1 MSSKEFSTGSYVG
14 HYACPACKSQDNL
27 TVYKKPLEDGDEF
40 NSKYSFT
47 DDEGV
52 ESYCDAFCQTPKCGF
67 KSSKW
72 LAENDINLDDKV
84 SSTKTKQPFK
94 MTEDIWEDLMR
105 IKELPHTGWK
115 SRGIPKEVDEFYGV
129 TTKVTEKNNGERLVR
144 SVGLRHYPSY
154 KDGKLTGY
162 HVRNNKLK
170 QARKKAKAEGLSKPK
185 GAPFFPIGYCKV
197 DSELFGQNLFNKGG
211 RHLIITAGEE
221 DCLACY
227 NAVDAKRYGT
237 AVVSPTIGEGNA
249 HLQVKNNL
257 EWVMS
262 FEKVTIVFD
271 NDKAGEEGAEEIAK
285 MLKPSQAFIAKLP
298 KGDCCEYAGRG
309 LTKELRDA
317 VVFNAE
323 QYTPVGVYSL
333 SSLWDSFEKSSST
346 DIIPFPPSFGNLNK
360 MMAGGRERGEITCL
374 GAYTSIG
381 KSTIISHSAYHLI
394 KNTDFKVGA
403 MYLEGTQREVVR
415 DLLSIDLKQNLRLH
429 DPEMLDM
436 EHLRKEFMEGI
447 AKDDKFIFVD
457 AQGALTLDSMFDK
470 LNYLAK
476 GCGCDLL
483 IIDPIQAAI
492 ASDSNSATIDFMDR
506 LLKLAKQT
514 NCAIDIVSHMRKPDR
529 DDPHGCTE
537 YDLLGSSSI
546 NQISFNTILASRD
559 KMSDDPAKKN
569 WTQLKL
575 VKCRRVGNTGSAGGF
590 NYDHKT
596 SLIEAATSPYGDGS
610 GGQLELLD
618 EELFK
623 EEELQED
630 NLDELLN
637 M

>member
-1 MSSKEFSTGSYVG
+1 MSSKEFSIGSFVG
-14 HYACPACKSQDNL
+14 HYACPECSSTDNL
-27 TVYKKPLEDGDEF
+27 TVYKKPLEEGDTFNSSYSFEDDNGDEC
-40 NSKYSFT
+40 
-47 DDEGV
+47 
-52 ESYCDAFCQTPKCGF
+52 YCDAFCQTSKCGF

-72 LAENDINLDDKV
+72 LADNEIDLEDKA
-84 SSTKTKQPFK
+84 SSTKIKKPFV
-94 MTEDIWEDLMR
+94 MTDDIWESLME

-115 SRGIPKEVDEFYGV
+115 TRGIPAEVDEFYGV
-129 TTKVTEKNNGERLVR
+129 TTKVVTNDNGKRT
-144 SVGLRHYPSY
+144 VGLRHYPST
-154 KDGKLTGY
+154 KDDKLTGY
-162 HVRNNKLK
+162 HVRNNKIK
-170 QARKKAKAEGLSKPK
+170 QARKKAKAEGLPKPK
-185 GAPFFPIGYCKV
+185 GVPFFPIGYCKV
-197 DSELFGQNLFNKGG
+197 DSQLFGQSLFSRGG

-227 NAVDAKRYGT
+227 DSVAAQKYGT

-271 NDKAGEEGAEEIAK
+271 NDDAGIEGAELIAK

-298 KGDCCEYAGRG
+298 KGDCCDYAKRG
-309 LTKELRDA
+309 LKEELKTLIL
-317 VVFNAE
+317 FKAE

-333 SSLWDSFEKSSST
+333 SSMWESFEKSSDT
-346 DIIPFPPSFGNLNK
+346 DIIPFPQAFGKLNK
-360 MMAGGRERGEITCL
+360 MMAGGRERGEITTI

-381 KSTIISHSAYHLI
+381 KSTIISHSVYHVL
-394 KNTDFKVGA
+394 KNTKYKVGA
-403 MYLEGTQREVVR
+403 FYLEGTQREVVR
-415 DLLSIDLKQNLRLH
+415 DLLSIDIKHNLRL
-429 DPEMLDM
+429 DNPEDMDM

-447 AKDDKFIFVD
+447 AKNDNFTFVD
-457 AQGALTLDSMFDK
+457 SQGALTLDDMFDK
-470 LNYLAK
+470 LSYLAK

-492 ASDSNSATIDFMDR
+492 ASDSNSATIEFMDR

-514 NCAIDIVSHMRKPDR
+514 NCAIDIVSHMRKPNG

-559 KMSDDPAKKN
+559 KMSDDPEKKN

-590 NYDHKT
+590 KYDHKT
-596 SLIEAATSPYGDGS
+596 TLIEAAPSPYGGDS
-610 GGQLELLD
+610 EQIDMFD
-618 EELFK
+618 EELF
-623 EEELQED
+623 EEAEINNESDLED
-630 NLDELLN
+630 LLN